1 MRDRDRQS
9 GGPTDGGMG
18 WAILGYVGG
27 SLLLVPAGVSFVLPA
42 AASHSGVSL
51 LLLSI
56 FVTILWL
63 LSLGVIGVYTLAAA

>member
-18 WAILGYVGG
+18 WGILGYVGG

-42 AASHSGVSL
+42 TASHSGVSL